1 MGVCGS
7 SENNRNSRKNGINET
22 EKGSLNQNI
31 ENNTNLENS
40 QFQYKENNYNIF
52 KIIKDNKIV
61 GEGFLCTIQYPEKP
75 DLLTILIT
83 SDHTLSSSDMK
94 FGKEVKILIKDKLIK
109 VLKKDQKRKVY
120 SNVENDIT
128 IIEIKEKVGFETQK
142 ILEIDYDIKEDELI
156 NLPINIISY
165 SGITEGSVHTIDN
178 NKIGISFNS
187 KNVLSGNPIINTN
200 NSKLI
205 AIFSKEFSMGVL
217 LKKNIEEFSKL
228 FIQKNEIKN
237 IIEKKEY
244 NENIKI
250 KEIENNDNN
259 LINNINNISSH
270 NENNS
275 NEEKS
280 ELQNDN
286 NEINLTLEITNEDVN
301 KNIYFIGML
310 NELNESNTKLFIND
324 EEINYI
330 KYFIPAI
337 QGTYN
342 IKLIIY
348 IQITDCDHMFAE
360 CNRITSIDLSKF
372 NTENVTNMSY
382 MFSNCSSLD
391 NIDLSSLD
399 TKNITN
405 MSFMFKGCSN
415 LEKINLSSFDTKN
428 VTNMSSMF
436 EGCYMLTNINLS
448 TLNTKKVNYMIGMF
462 SKCSNLMDIDISPLN
477 TQNVIS
483 MSHMF
488 SGCSKLKNLDLSSLN
503 TNNIINMSYMFSDCI
518 DLINIDLSCLGNKKI
533 NNTNYMFSGCNN
545 LNSVKINKNSFDMK
559 KSKLNKKVKI
569 INN

>member
-7 SENNRNSRKNGINET
+7 SENNRNNRKNGINET

-40 QFQYKENNYNIF
+40 PFQYKENNYNIF

-75 DLLTILIT
+75 DILTILIT
-83 SDHTLSSSDMK
+83 SNHTLSSSDMI

-165 SGITEGSVHTIDN
+165 SGITEGSVQTIDN
-178 NKIGISFNS
+178 NKIGISFNG

-228 FIQKNEIKN
+228 FIQKKEIKN
-237 IIEKKEY
+237 IIEKKVY
-244 NENIKI
+244 NENNNENKII

-270 NENNS
+270 NENNN

-286 NEINLTLEITNEDVN
+286 NEINLTLEITNEDIN
-301 KNIYFIGML
+301 KNIL
-310 NELNESNTKLFIND
+310 LV
-324 EEINYI
+324 
-330 KYFIPAI
+330 
-337 QGTYN
+337 
-342 IKLIIY
+342 
-348 IQITDCDHMFAE
+348 C
-360 CNRITSIDLSKF
+360 
-372 NTENVTNMSY
+372 
-382 MFSNCSSLD
+382 
-391 NIDLSSLD
+391 
-399 TKNITN
+399 
-405 MSFMFKGCSN
+405 
-415 LEKINLSSFDTKN
+415 
-428 VTNMSSMF
+428 
-436 EGCYMLTNINLS
+436 
-448 TLNTKKVNYMIGMF
+448 
-462 SKCSNLMDIDISPLN
+462 
-477 TQNVIS
+477 
-483 MSHMF
+483 
-488 SGCSKLKNLDLSSLN
+488 
-503 TNNIINMSYMFSDCI
+503 
-518 DLINIDLSCLGNKKI
+518 
-533 NNTNYMFSGCNN
+533 
-545 LNSVKINKNSFDMK
+545 
-559 KSKLNKKVKI
+559 
-569 INN
+569 